1 MLKKRIMSVL
11 LCLCLVSTTC
21 LIPAHAFTYGDWSNG
36 WELWS
41 QGQSSYEIMRSFG
54 CFLVA
59 KAKMLV
65 AAGIASTNTNEF
77 NPDIYYLWETN
88 NGYTNSGLYAIYPP
102 TGPCEY
108 ARRLGRSLTY
118 EGQTNGNNT
127 NKVWE
132 NINAGKFTILRMYLS
147 TGSHYVFVNNRDSI
161 ATGRIRVYESWSGT
175 DIPGTRDLNSTIS
188 EIHTYSTP
196 STPSYPIGSE
206 NIGDDFYAYI
216 RSGLGS
222 LNVTNAGT
230 GSGYGNV
237 QTARA
242 NAYDPRQIWHF
253 IWDSGRNAYGIVNM
267 YDGRYLDVL
276 NGKNERF
283 TNIGV
288 CDNNGGDPQRWRL
301 VYEPSG
307 QRSTFNL
314 VPYYTDSW
322 VMDIE
327 NASAVPGTNIRID
340 QRWQNDAQRY
350 TISKISDINTIL
362 TCNLGADF
370 YARISYNGAYLQTL
384 STITESG
391 RNMDVV
397 TTRTLN
403 STDPKQIW
411 HFIRQSN
418 GSYKIKNAYSESDSW
433 CLDVQN
439 ASAANGATI
448 RMYFDDNGVAAQR
461 WYLIN
466 SLGESK
472 YRIASALL
480 YPGEL
485 YSLDFH
491 NAEGAKDQLW
501 QQNANLWQFFNISK
515 VAYTNPGKPSAP
527 TNIQVTATSSG
538 TTITWDAVPAVSAY
552 DSRAYRVYLAS
563 ISENQVL
570 IPQTIVNGTSY
581 TSDIVLPDGDY
592 EVILQSVNTKYPNL
606 RSTMNWLD
614 FSVAPTTHTVSVSA
628 ATGGTASGG
637 GAYQDGA
644 SVTVSAAASAGYEFK
659 CWTENGKAVSTEAVY
674 TFAVSADRTLIATFE
689 KKQAPAPATYTINIS
704 ADPTGAGTVS
714 GSGTYQKDEAVKIT
728 ATASTGY
735 SFKHWAENGTEVSTD
750 AVYTFT
756 AAADRTLV
764 AVFDKDEDAPP
775 PDPGNIYT
783 VSVSAD
789 PAEGGAVSGGG
800 TYPANTSATVKASAS
815 AGYTFSGWMESGAK
829 VSTDAIYTFSV
840 TGDTALTAAFEADTP
855 ISVPTYRINVGA
867 TAGGTVSGGGSYEEN
882 SAVTVT
888 AKPNSGYWFVA
899 WQENGVQVSTS
910 SSYGITVTADKT
922 LTAIFEKIG
931 TQPPTITHTVNV
943 SANLVAGGTVSGGG
957 DYPKGTSITLLAEVN
972 NGYRFVAWMEDGA
985 QVSTNASYTFT
996 VDGDTTLVAVFEA
1009 ERPDVA
1015 PTYTVNVNAEPAE
1028 NGSVSG
1034 GGTYTEG
1041 EPVTITATPNDGYQF
1056 VEWRLNGSRI
1066 STTANYTFTAHATQ
1080 TYTAVFEKAPE
1091 QEEPPTP
1098 THYTINLSASP
1109 SSGGTV
1115 TGSGSYEQGASAT
1128 VTATPS
1134 TNYRFVRWTENGTQ
1148 VSTNANY
1155 AFTVV
1160 TDRVLVAEFAYMG
1173 NPSNPDS
1180 SSDDTNYIPPVT
1192 LPVKTDKISSGTGTV
1207 AKTTASPVATVSGGK
1222 AVSTVSTAIA
1232 NEMVKQAVSNNSESV
1247 IISPEVKGTV
1257 TRTEVTIP
1265 ASAVEKIGRDTDAN
1279 LIVSTP
1285 VGSVTIPNGALT
1297 DLSTGSNV
1305 TVAVEQNGNAAAVT
1319 IAAGNQTIGMV
1330 PGGVILNVP
1339 TASGAPGTV
1348 AVLVNED
1355 GIRQIIR
1362 KSVVKGGSVAVPL
1375 SGSAKVEI
1383 VDNAKT
1389 FTDVSPEHWAADAV
1403 AFASGHELFSGTGN
1417 STFSPDLPMTR
1428 GMLAL
1433 VLHNL
1438 ENNPDANSS
1447 AVFSDVANGVWYEAA
1462 VSWAAERSIISGYGN
1477 GLFGPGD
1484 NITREQLAVILWRYT
1499 GMPTASGSSLAG
1511 FTDAST
1517 ASTYALDALEWAV
1530 KSGIISGNG
1539 SGILDPKGFATR
1551 AQVAQIF
1558 MNYLMR

>member
-1 MLKKRIMSVL
+1 ML
-11 LCLCLVSTTC
+11 LCLCMVVGML
-21 LIPAHAFTYGDWSNG
+21 PAITPTA
-36 WELWS
+36 
-41 QGQSSYEIMRSFG
+41 Q
-54 CFLVA
+54 
-59 KAKMLV
+59 
-65 AAGIASTNTNEF
+65 AAGTGVVDRINSF
-77 NPDIYYLWETN
+77 RSRYPDGYYWNHYGRKVNDYGVTDAPCPFSREGHDLWDNIYQYCN
-88 NGYTNSGLYAIYPP
+88 NYAGAYQCM
-102 TGPCEY
+102 GFAFKFVCE
-108 ARRLGRSLTY
+108 LFGVDRSALICNY
-118 EGQTNGNNT
+118 DAAKVQVGDYVRFTNGS
-127 NKVWE
+127 
-132 NINAGKFTILRMYLS
+132 AGHSVVVTERNGDIVTVVECNFGVNSATIDNCRIIWGRKYNLNGVNWGMWF
-147 TGSHYVFVNNRDSI
+147 SHSYHAPNYDEVN
-161 ATGRIRVYESWSGT
+161 G
-175 DIPGTRDLNSTIS
+175 
-188 EIHTYSTP
+188 
-196 STPSYPIGSE
+196 TPSYPTDPEDIG
-206 NIGDDFYAYI
+206 NDFYAYI
-216 RSGLGS
+216 NYPKGN
-222 LNVTNAGT
+222 LNLENRNN
-230 GSGYGNV
+230 NV
-237 QTARA
+237 QTATIRLS
-242 NAYDPRQIWHF
+242 DPRQIWHF
-253 IWDSGRNAYGIVNM
+253 LRQGDGRYKIINM
-267 YDGRYLDVL
+267 YDGRCLDLDNGTCENLQNIQVWEDNNSGAQRWIIAADAGGRSKSYNLLPANGL
-276 NGKNERF
+276 NFAVDIFDASTNVGTNTELFTRNATDAQVFKIVEI
-283 TNIGV
+283 TNINTV
-288 CDNNGGDPQRWRL
+288 L
-301 VYEPSG
+301 
-307 QRSTFNL
+307 
-314 VPYYTDSW
+314 
-322 VMDIE
+322 
-327 NASAVPGTNIRID
+327 AS
-340 QRWQNDAQRY
+340 
-350 TISKISDINTIL
+350 
-362 TCNLGADF
+362 NLGSDF
-370 YARISYNGAYLQTL
+370 YARINFSGAYLQT
-384 STITESG
+384 SSVITEDSH
-391 RNMDVV
+391 NMDVV

-411 HFIRQSN
+411 HFMRQSD
-418 GSYKIKNAYSESDSW
+418 GSYKIKNAYSEASPW
-433 CLDVQN
+433 CLDVPE
-439 ASAANGATI
+439 ARAANGVKI
-448 RMYFDDNGVAAQR
+448 RMWYEDNGRASER

-466 SLGESK
+466 SPGESK

-485 YSLDFH
+485 YSIDLH
-491 NAEGAKDQLW
+491 NAEGAKAQLW

-538 TTITWDAVPAVSAY
+538 TTITWDAVPPVNQY
-552 DSRAYRVYLAS
+552 DVRQYQVYLD
-563 ISENQVL
+563 NDHQVF
-570 IPQTIVNGTSY
+570 IPATTVNGTSY
-581 TSDIVLPDGDY
+581 TSTVVLPDGEY
-592 EVILQSVNTKYPNL
+592 YAAVRAINTNYPNC
-606 RSTMNWLD
+606 RSLYNWLD

-644 SVTVSAAASAGYEFK
+644 NVTVSAAASAGYEFK

-704 ADPTGAGTVS
+704 ADPTGGGTVS
-714 GSGTYQKDEAVKIT
+714 GSGTYQKDEVVKIT

-764 AVFDKDEDAPP
+764 AVFGKDEDVTP
-775 PDPGNIYT
+775 PDPVTIHT

-815 AGYTFSGWMESGAK
+815 AGYTFSGWMENGTK
-829 VSTDAIYTFSV
+829 VSTDAVYTFSV
-840 TGDTALTAAFEADTP
+840 TGDTSLTAVFEADTP

-888 AKPNSGYWFVA
+888 AKPNSGYRFVA

-1009 ERPDVA
+1009 ERPDVV
-1015 PTYTVNVNAEPAE
+1015 PTYTVDVNAEPAE

-1098 THYTINLSASP
+1098 TYYTINLSASP

-1115 TGSGSYEQGASAT
+1115 TGSGSYQQGTSVT
-1128 VTATPS
+1128 VTAS
-1134 TNYRFVRWTENGTQ
+1134 ASSGYRFVRWTENGSQ
-1148 VSTNANY
+1148 VSADANY
-1155 AFTVV
+1155 AFAVV
-1160 TDRVLVAEFAYMG
+1160 TDRTLVAEFTYTG
-1173 NPSNPDS
+1173 GSSDPGTPSYPSNPDS
-1180 SSDDTNYIPPVT
+1180 GSDDTNYIPPVT

-1207 AKTTASPVATVSGGK
+1207 AKTTVSPIATVSGGK

-1265 ASAVEKIGRDTDAN
+1265 TSAMEKIGRDTDAN
-1279 LIVSTP
+1279 LIISTP
-1285 VGSVTIPNGALT
+1285 VGSVTIPNGSLT

-1355 GIRQIIR
+1355 GSRHIIR
-1362 KSVVKGGSVAVPL
+1362 KSVVKGGIVAVPL

-1438 ENNPDANSS
+1438 ENNPDANFST
-1447 AVFSDVANGVWYEAA
+1447 AFSDVANGAWYETA

-1530 KSGIISGNG
+1530 KNGIISGNG